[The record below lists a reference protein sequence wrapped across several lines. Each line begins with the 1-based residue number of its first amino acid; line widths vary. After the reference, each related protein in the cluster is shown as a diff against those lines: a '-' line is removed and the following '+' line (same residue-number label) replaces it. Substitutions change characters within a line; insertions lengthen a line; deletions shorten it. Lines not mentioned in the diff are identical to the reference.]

1 MSNSDRVPVQPSAE
15 SQEDGAEATENGA
28 VSSDKET
35 DTPTMSTPSR
45 GDGLSVQQTI
55 LNGMFE
61 SHAGNGTAIKRP
73 SKIDLAPW
81 SVPALAQS
89 TIQGVSLPFLANTAN
104 LHNGLWT
111 QGQMSNAGGMQHG
124 PGSQLPAT
132 GHLTLSPGVHS
143 TDLGHKKTLLSSE
156 QIAARQVLNKDLPV
170 FSGKPE
176 EWLLFI
182 SHYEQSTER
191 CGISNEENLIRLQKC
206 LKGAAWDAVR
216 GKLMCPETVPYAIGT
231 LRMLYGRPEIIH
243 SSLQRKLREEPAARS
258 NNLDSVIQLALAV
271 QNYCATLV
279 AIGLKEYLH
288 DPALLGE
295 LVEKLPGELKLD
307 WGRHRMTLIGCVANL
322 SIFDNW
328 LFGIAMCASMVTP
341 YTVPAKDGA
350 KRTKERI
357 FLHNEL
363 QSGSSQES
371 KTQEVRIRLCPKC
384 AGSHNVAD
392 CRLFREMS
400 IKQRKE
406 FVRQKRLCYCCFD
419 QHVIRNCKSKRSC
432 GVDGCRQIHHS
443 LIHETADYKESKS
456 QWQTNEDDKPVHPP
470 ILFHGDI
477 TSKALFRYMPITLYG
492 RKRNLA
498 TYALLDEGAACS
510 LIEETL
516 ADELGLDGPAEE
528 LCLKWT
534 SQVTQ
539 TESAS
544 KYVSVG
550 VSSMCQGATQFELK
564 SLRTV
569 RKLDLPTQTVTDEL
583 VTSRKHLQYLPNLSY
598 CNVKASLIIGLD
610 NLKVC
615 VPLEIRESEG
625 DDVVAARCRL
635 GWSVYGRHSDAA
647 PASPHILHICEC
659 NEASSMR
666 ALDASMKEYF
676 AMESSGTRVP
686 SKPLRS
692 KDDERALQI
701 MEATTSYCP
710 IDKRWQT
717 GLLWRFDR
725 VDLPDSY
732 SMAMRRLQ
740 CLEAKMAKDID
751 LRSFMLDIMQ
761 SYEEKGYIRR
771 LTESEL
777 NKGKSSWFL
786 PIFTVTNPNKNKTR
800 LVWDAA
806 AKVNGTSLNDVLLKG
821 PDILASL
828 VGVLIRFRER
838 PVAVAGDI
846 SEMFHQVRVR
856 PEDQTAQKFLWR
868 NGNSAKA
875 AETYVMQVMTF
886 GASCS
891 PALANYIKNRNAERF
906 RKESPRAVAAICRNT
921 FVDDWLESTN
931 TEDEMT
937 ELAMEVQR
945 IHLEGGFNM
954 RRWTSNSASVVRA
967 LKNQEGDVPREV
979 GFLEKTQD
987 KVLGMWWLPVTDQL
1001 TYVVKPDLLE
1011 RASKDYPTKRTVL
1024 SVVMSIFDP
1033 LGLLGFFTVRAKIIL
1048 QNIWRAG
1055 TDWDESLQEEDQ
1067 ADWKT
1072 WVKLLPKINEVR
1084 ISRCMPKV
1092 CCARRVQLHTFV
1104 DASINAYAALVYLRA
1119 EVDGIVHCSLVASKT
1134 RVAPLKPVSIPRME
1148 LMAAVL
1154 GLRLTKF
1161 IEPELSV
1168 TVCQRI
1174 FWTDSKDVL
1183 CWIRSDARK
1192 YNQFVALRVGEI
1204 LEDSDVLSWRWVP
1217 TQHNV
1222 ADDGTK
1228 WTKMPDMTGNSRWFV
1243 GPRFLYEQETQ
1254 WPSMEQSPSKTSES
1268 ILHHEEKVKGNSSLA
1283 CITPDPE
1290 RFGTL
1295 EKLRAVQKRV
1305 LNFLQ
1310 GICKRPCG
1318 EKLMNILAINRDVE
1332 TDAVFIRACQE
1343 EEFPEEIRCLNQ
1355 GHGITNRKSKLFKCT
1370 PYLDELGVLRIKGR
1384 IDRIEGVDMDTK
1396 RPIILPQKHRV
1407 TFLIVEYYHRKNYHL
1422 HNEIVVNE
1430 VRQRYWIT
1438 GLRALVRKVANAC
1451 VACRIRVAR
1460 PVPPKMGDLPK
1471 ERLSPHT
1478 QPFTFTGV
1486 DCFGP
1491 FEVAVGRRHE
1501 KRWGVLFT
1509 CLTTR
1514 AVHLEIATSLST
1526 DSFLC
1531 VLKAFVA
1538 RRGVPRTI
1546 LSDNGTNFRGASRV
1560 LKEHIERIST
1570 SAVEQQ
1576 YPTLEFKFN
1585 PPSSPHMGGVWE
1597 RLVRSTKSIL
1607 SEILPKAGLKEE
1619 VLRGAFADVEQI
1631 LNSRPLTYVPLE
1643 SAESEAL
1650 TPNHFLKGSSSGLRE
1665 NGSLEQSGPQ
1675 LAKGY
1680 RVASQIADR
1689 FWKRWLREYL
1699 PTITRRTKWFQPQL
1713 KPVAVGDVVIIV
1725 DDSAKRNTWPKGRV
1739 IEVHRGKDGQVRSAV
1754 VRTVDGLVTRPTV
1767 KLAVLNLESNPPRE
1781 DAGELRGGECCG
1793 AGLIAAPRQ

>member
-1 MSNSDRVPVQPSAE
+1 M
-15 SQEDGAEATENGA
+15 
-28 VSSDKET
+28 
-35 DTPTMSTPSR
+35 
-45 GDGLSVQQTI
+45 
-55 LNGMFE
+55 
-61 SHAGNGTAIKRP
+61 
-73 SKIDLAPW
+73 
-81 SVPALAQS
+81 
-89 TIQGVSLPFLANTAN
+89 
-104 LHNGLWT
+104 
-111 QGQMSNAGGMQHG
+111 
-124 PGSQLPAT
+124 
-132 GHLTLSPGVHS
+132 
-143 TDLGHKKTLLSSE
+143 
-156 QIAARQVLNKDLPV
+156 
-170 FSGKPE
+170 
-176 EWLLFI
+176 
-182 SHYEQSTER
+182 
-191 CGISNEENLIRLQKC
+191 
-206 LKGAAWDAVR
+206 
-216 GKLMCPETVPYAIGT
+216 
-231 LRMLYGRPEIIH
+231 
-243 SSLQRKLREEPAARS
+243 
-258 NNLDSVIQLALAV
+258 
-271 QNYCATLV
+271 
-279 AIGLKEYLH
+279 
-288 DPALLGE
+288 
-295 LVEKLPGELKLD
+295 
-307 WGRHRMTLIGCVANL
+307 
-322 SIFDNW
+322 
-328 LFGIAMCASMVTP
+328 
-341 YTVPAKDGA
+341 
-350 KRTKERI
+350 
-357 FLHNEL
+357 
-363 QSGSSQES
+363 
-371 KTQEVRIRLCPKC
+371 
-384 AGSHNVAD
+384 
-392 CRLFREMS
+392 
-400 IKQRKE
+400 
-406 FVRQKRLCYCCFD
+406 
-419 QHVIRNCKSKRSC
+419 
-432 GVDGCRQIHHS
+432 
-443 LIHETADYKESKS
+443 
-456 QWQTNEDDKPVHPP
+456 
-470 ILFHGDI
+470 
-477 TSKALFRYMPITLYG
+477 LYG

-498 TYALLDEGAACS
+498 PYALLDEGAACS

-564 SLRTV
+564 SLRT
-569 RKLDLPTQTVTDEL
+569 
-583 VTSRKHLQYLPNLSY
+583 
-598 CNVKASLIIGLD
+598 
-610 NLKVC
+610 
-615 VPLEIRESEG
+615 IRESEG

-635 GWSVYGRHSDAA
+635 GWSVYGRHSDS
-647 PASPHILHICEC
+647 ASASSHILHICEC

-686 SKPLRS
+686 
-692 KDDERALQI
+692 I
-701 MEATTSYCP
+701 
-710 IDKRWQT
+710 
-717 GLLWRFDR
+717 
-725 VDLPDSY
+725 
-732 SMAMRRLQ
+732 
-740 CLEAKMAKDID
+740 
-751 LRSFMLDIMQ
+751 
-761 SYEEKGYIRR
+761 
-771 LTESEL
+771 
-777 NKGKSSWFL
+777 
-786 PIFTVTNPNKNKTR
+786 TNPNKNKTR

-868 NGNSAKA
+868 SGNSAKA
-875 AETYVMQVMTF
+875 AET
-886 GASCS
+886 
-891 PALANYIKNRNAERF
+891 
-906 RKESPRAVAAICRNT
+906 NT

-979 GFLEKTQD
+979 GFLGKTQD

-1011 RASKDYPTKRTVL
+1011 RASKDYPTTRTVL

-1055 TDWDESLQEEDQ
+1055 TDWDESFQEEDQ
-1067 ADWKT
+1067 TDWKS

-1084 ISRCMPKV
+1084 ISRWMPKV

-1134 RVAPLKPVSIPRME
+1134 RVVPLKPVSIRME

-1183 CWIRSDARK
+1183 CWIRSDAGK
-1192 YNQFVALRVGEI
+1192 YTQFVALRVGEI

-1222 ADDGTK
+1222 VDDGTK

-1243 GPRFLYEQETQ
+1243 GPRLLYEQETQ

-1268 ILHHEEKVKGNSSLA
+1268 ILHHEEKVKWNSSLA

-1290 RFGTL
+1290 RFGML

-1318 EKLMNILAINRDVE
+1318 EQLMNILGINRDVE

-1460 PVPPKMGDLPK
+1460 PVPPKKGDLPK

-1514 AVHLEIATSLST
+1514 AVHLEIDTS
-1526 DSFLC
+1526 
-1531 VLKAFVA
+1531 FVA

-1585 PPSSPHMGGVWE
+1585 PPSSPHMGGVKE

-1631 LNSRPLTYVPLE
+1631 LNSRLLTYVPLE

-1665 NGSLEQSGPQ
+1665 SGSLEQSGPQ

-1680 RVASQIADR
+1680 RVTSQIDDR
-1689 FWKRWLREYL
+1689 FYNHKADEMV
-1699 PTITRRTKWFQPQL
+1699 PTTAQ
-1713 KPVAVGDVVIIV
+1713 
-1725 DDSAKRNTWPKGRV
+1725 
-1739 IEVHRGKDGQVRSAV
+1739 
-1754 VRTVDGLVTRPTV
+1754 
-1767 KLAVLNLESNPPRE
+1767 
-1781 DAGELRGGECCG
+1781 AGSSR
-1793 AGLIAAPRQ
+1793 

>member
-28 VSSDKET
+28 VSSDRET

-111 QGQMSNAGGMQHG
+111 QGQSNAGGMQHG
-124 PGSQLPAT
+124 PGIQLPAT
-132 GHLTLSPGVHS
+132 GHLTLSPVVHS

-170 FSGKPE
+170 FS
-176 EWLLFI
+176 
-182 SHYEQSTER
+182 
-191 CGISNEENLIRLQKC
+191 
-206 LKGAAWDAVR
+206 
-216 GKLMCPETVPYAIGT
+216 
-231 LRMLYGRPEIIH
+231 
-243 SSLQRKLREEPAARS
+243 
-258 NNLDSVIQLALAV
+258 
-271 QNYCATLV
+271 
-279 AIGLKEYLH
+279 
-288 DPALLGE
+288 
-295 LVEKLPGELKLD
+295 
-307 WGRHRMTLIGCVANL
+307 
-322 SIFDNW
+322 
-328 LFGIAMCASMVTP
+328 
-341 YTVPAKDGA
+341 
-350 KRTKERI
+350 
-357 FLHNEL
+357 
-363 QSGSSQES
+363 
-371 KTQEVRIRLCPKC
+371 
-384 AGSHNVAD
+384 
-392 CRLFREMS
+392 
-400 IKQRKE
+400 
-406 FVRQKRLCYCCFD
+406 
-419 QHVIRNCKSKRSC
+419 
-432 GVDGCRQIHHS
+432 
-443 LIHETADYKESKS
+443 
-456 QWQTNEDDKPVHPP
+456 
-470 ILFHGDI
+470 
-477 TSKALFRYMPITLYG
+477 
-492 RKRNLA
+492 
-498 TYALLDEGAACS
+498 
-510 LIEETL
+510 
-516 ADELGLDGPAEE
+516 
-528 LCLKWT
+528 
-534 SQVTQ
+534 
-539 TESAS
+539 
-544 KYVSVG
+544 
-550 VSSMCQGATQFELK
+550 
-564 SLRTV
+564 
-569 RKLDLPTQTVTDEL
+569 
-583 VTSRKHLQYLPNLSY
+583 
-598 CNVKASLIIGLD
+598 
-610 NLKVC
+610 VC

-647 PASPHILHICEC
+647 PASSHILHICEC

-701 MEATTSYCP
+701 MEETTSYCP

-717 GLLWRFDR
+717 GLLWRFDK

-751 LRSFMLDIMQ
+751 LRSFMLDTMQ

-777 NKGKSSWFL
+777 NKGKRSWFL

-891 PALANYIKNRNAERF
+891 PALANYIKNRNSERF

-954 RRWTSNSASVVRA
+954 RRWTSNSPSVVRA
-967 LKNQEGDVPREV
+967 LKNQEGDVPRE
-979 GFLEKTQD
+979 
-987 KVLGMWWLPVTDQL
+987 
-1001 TYVVKPDLLE
+1001 
-1011 RASKDYPTKRTVL
+1011 
-1024 SVVMSIFDP
+1024 
-1033 LGLLGFFTVRAKIIL
+1033 
-1048 QNIWRAG
+1048 NIWRAG

-1067 ADWKT
+1067 ADWKI

-1134 RVAPLKPVSIPRME
+1134 RVAPLKPVSIS
-1148 LMAAVL
+1148 
-1154 GLRLTKF
+1154 KF

-1243 GPRFLYEQETQ
+1243 CPRFLYEQETQ
-1254 WPSMEQSPSKTSES
+1254 WPSMEQGPSKTSES

-1318 EKLMNILAINRDVE
+1318 EQLMNILAINRDVE

-1384 IDRIEGVDMDTK
+1384 IDRIEGVAMDTK

-1438 GLRALVRKVANAC
+1438 GLRAL
-1451 VACRIRVAR
+1451 
-1460 PVPPKMGDLPK
+1460 
-1471 ERLSPHT
+1471 
-1478 QPFTFTGV
+1478 
-1486 DCFGP
+1486 
-1491 FEVAVGRRHE
+1491 
-1501 KRWGVLFT
+1501 
-1509 CLTTR
+1509 
-1514 AVHLEIATSLST
+1514 
-1526 DSFLC
+1526 
-1531 VLKAFVA
+1531 AFVA

-1597 RLVRSTKSIL
+1597 RL
-1607 SEILPKAGLKEE
+1607 
-1619 VLRGAFADVEQI
+1619 
-1631 LNSRPLTYVPLE
+1631 
-1643 SAESEAL
+1643 
-1650 TPNHFLKGSSSGLRE
+1650 
-1665 NGSLEQSGPQ
+1665 
-1675 LAKGY
+1675 
-1680 RVASQIADR
+1680 
-1689 FWKRWLREYL
+1689 
-1699 PTITRRTKWFQPQL
+1699 
-1713 KPVAVGDVVIIV
+1713 
-1725 DDSAKRNTWPKGRV
+1725 
-1739 IEVHRGKDGQVRSAV
+1739 
-1754 VRTVDGLVTRPTV
+1754 
-1767 KLAVLNLESNPPRE
+1767 
-1781 DAGELRGGECCG
+1781 
-1793 AGLIAAPRQ
+1793 

>member
-1 MSNSDRVPVQPSAE
+1 M
-15 SQEDGAEATENGA
+15 
-28 VSSDKET
+28 
-35 DTPTMSTPSR
+35 
-45 GDGLSVQQTI
+45 
-55 LNGMFE
+55 
-61 SHAGNGTAIKRP
+61 
-73 SKIDLAPW
+73 
-81 SVPALAQS
+81 
-89 TIQGVSLPFLANTAN
+89 
-104 LHNGLWT
+104 
-111 QGQMSNAGGMQHG
+111 
-124 PGSQLPAT
+124 
-132 GHLTLSPGVHS
+132 
-143 TDLGHKKTLLSSE
+143 
-156 QIAARQVLNKDLPV
+156 
-170 FSGKPE
+170 
-176 EWLLFI
+176 
-182 SHYEQSTER
+182 
-191 CGISNEENLIRLQKC
+191 
-206 LKGAAWDAVR
+206 
-216 GKLMCPETVPYAIGT
+216 
-231 LRMLYGRPEIIH
+231 
-243 SSLQRKLREEPAARS
+243 
-258 NNLDSVIQLALAV
+258 
-271 QNYCATLV
+271 
-279 AIGLKEYLH
+279 
-288 DPALLGE
+288 
-295 LVEKLPGELKLD
+295 
-307 WGRHRMTLIGCVANL
+307 
-322 SIFDNW
+322 
-328 LFGIAMCASMVTP
+328 
-341 YTVPAKDGA
+341 
-350 KRTKERI
+350 
-357 FLHNEL
+357 
-363 QSGSSQES
+363 
-371 KTQEVRIRLCPKC
+371 
-384 AGSHNVAD
+384 
-392 CRLFREMS
+392 
-400 IKQRKE
+400 
-406 FVRQKRLCYCCFD
+406 
-419 QHVIRNCKSKRSC
+419 
-432 GVDGCRQIHHS
+432 
-443 LIHETADYKESKS
+443 
-456 QWQTNEDDKPVHPP
+456 
-470 ILFHGDI
+470 
-477 TSKALFRYMPITLYG
+477 LYG

-498 TYALLDEGAACS
+498 TYALLDEGAASS

-516 ADELGLDGPAEE
+516 AEE

-569 RKLDLPTQTVTDEL
+569 R
-583 VTSRKHLQYLPNLSY
+583 
-598 CNVKASLIIGLD
+598 
-610 NLKVC
+610 
-615 VPLEIRESEG
+615 ESEG

-647 PASPHILHICEC
+647 PASSHILHICEC

-701 MEATTSYCP
+701 MKATTSYCP

-717 GLLWRFDR
+717 GLLWRFDK

-751 LRSFMLDIMQ
+751 LKSFMLDIMQ

-777 NKGKSSWFL
+777 DKGKSSWFL

-838 PVAVAGDI
+838 PVVVVAGDI

-868 NGNSAKA
+868 SGNSAKA
-875 AETYVMQVMTF
+875 AET
-886 GASCS
+886 
-891 PALANYIKNRNAERF
+891 
-906 RKESPRAVAAICRNT
+906 NT

-967 LKNQEGDVPREV
+967 LKNQEGDVPRE
-979 GFLEKTQD
+979 
-987 KVLGMWWLPVTDQL
+987 
-1001 TYVVKPDLLE
+1001 
-1011 RASKDYPTKRTVL
+1011 
-1024 SVVMSIFDP
+1024 
-1033 LGLLGFFTVRAKIIL
+1033 
-1048 QNIWRAG
+1048 NIWRAG
-1055 TDWDESLQEEDQ
+1055 TYWDESLQEK
-1067 ADWKT
+1067 DWKI

-1092 CCARRVQLHTFV
+1092 CCARQVQLHTFV

-1134 RVAPLKPVSIPRME
+1134 QVAPLKPVSIPRME

-1154 GLRLTKF
+1154 GLRLAKF

-1318 EKLMNILAINRDVE
+1318 EQLMNILAINRDVE

-1370 PYLDELGVLRIKGR
+1370 TYLDELGVLRIKGR

-1430 VRQRYWIT
+1430 VRQLYWIT
-1438 GLRALVRKVANAC
+1438 GLRAL
-1451 VACRIRVAR
+1451 
-1460 PVPPKMGDLPK
+1460 
-1471 ERLSPHT
+1471 
-1478 QPFTFTGV
+1478 
-1486 DCFGP
+1486 
-1491 FEVAVGRRHE
+1491 
-1501 KRWGVLFT
+1501 
-1509 CLTTR
+1509 
-1514 AVHLEIATSLST
+1514 
-1526 DSFLC
+1526 
-1531 VLKAFVA
+1531 AFVA

-1560 LKEHIERIST
+1560 LKEHI
-1570 SAVEQQ
+1570 
-1576 YPTLEFKFN
+1576 
-1585 PPSSPHMGGVWE
+1585 
-1597 RLVRSTKSIL
+1597 
-1607 SEILPKAGLKEE
+1607 
-1619 VLRGAFADVEQI
+1619 
-1631 LNSRPLTYVPLE
+1631 
-1643 SAESEAL
+1643 
-1650 TPNHFLKGSSSGLRE
+1650 
-1665 NGSLEQSGPQ
+1665 
-1675 LAKGY
+1675 
-1680 RVASQIADR
+1680 
-1689 FWKRWLREYL
+1689 
-1699 PTITRRTKWFQPQL
+1699 
-1713 KPVAVGDVVIIV
+1713 IV
-1725 DDSAKRNTWPKGRV
+1725 DDAAKRNTWPKGRV
-1739 IEVHRGKDGQVRSAV
+1739 IDVHRRKDGQVRSAV

-1767 KLAVLNLESNPPRE
+1767 KLAVLNLESNPPHE
-1781 DAGELRGGECCG
+1781 DAEQMEARAATYRLSLETLPPIIAILLTGRAESWWQTSGYPEMIWVDFKSEFLEFFLPPRYFEKLEDSIRARKQRHQEPYKEYLVDLRLIMKRAHYSTLQELDRMYEN
-1793 AGLIAAPRQ
+1793 LLPD